1 MIITFFSLKYEFVFI
16 QINNAIQFYIAYTFC
31 ISLKYYLVA
40 KKERTLW
47 CNKQELFYLCL
58 GIYSNGQYIYAK
70 LIGIYLFSHEFSRD
84 YLNEIKHI

>member
-1 MIITFFSLKYEFVFI
+1 MNLFSFRLTMHFSFI
-16 QINNAIQFYIAYTFC
+16 LHAHFASQ
-31 ISLKYYLVA
+31 YYLVA

-70 LIGIYLFSHEFSRD
+70 LIGIYLFSHKFSRD